1 MEADVKFSEE
11 GQKKDTEDLLIAA
24 ASKQR
29 LDVAQSVS
37 CLKLVGV
44 GHKKVS
50 GCGGDGGGGSTTL
63 LTKQN
68 NYGFL
73 VFFFIYFI

>member
-1 MEADVKFSEE
+1 MKFSEE

-44 GHKKVS
+44 GHKKS
-50 GCGGDGGGGSTTL
+50 FWLWYDGGGGWGGVPH
-63 LTKQN
+63 
-68 NYGFL
+68 Y
-73 VFFFIYFI
+73 